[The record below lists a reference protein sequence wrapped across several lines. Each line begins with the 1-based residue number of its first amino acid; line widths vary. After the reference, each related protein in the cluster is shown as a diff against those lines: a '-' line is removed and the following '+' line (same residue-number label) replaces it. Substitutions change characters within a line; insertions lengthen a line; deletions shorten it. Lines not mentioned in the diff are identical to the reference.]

1 MKGSLSLG
9 ILFDETVDL
18 GLKKTVCNFMSEYD
32 FPHVNIFL
40 IERVVELDALQ
51 FVGSFL
57 ALLDESI
64 PLFNVADLAREVFV
78 LLFPQLFVFVV

>member
-40 IERVVELDALQ
+40 IERVVELDAL
-51 FVGSFL
+51 
-57 ALLDESI
+57 
-64 PLFNVADLAREVFV
+64 
-78 LLFPQLFVFVV
+78 